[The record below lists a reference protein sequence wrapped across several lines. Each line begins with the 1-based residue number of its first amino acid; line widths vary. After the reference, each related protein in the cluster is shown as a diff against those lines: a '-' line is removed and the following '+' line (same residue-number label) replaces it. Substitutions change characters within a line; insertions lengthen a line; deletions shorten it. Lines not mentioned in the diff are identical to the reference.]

1 MNKLFAADMYRI
13 KKSKLTLILLIIS
26 VGLPIFLVLVSF
38 VMSLF
43 ASSLTSDPTEEA
55 LLESMFNAKTLMASS
70 FSMTNNLGLIIPIF
84 SAIIVGADLSS
95 GTLRNK
101 IIAGHKRSHIYLS
114 HLFTMIIYDIVAITI
129 GFVVTALLSIALF
142 GYGVEF
148 NSDEVLNLVYFII
161 TGIMAFAFLA
171 SLSALF
177 SLVIKSTPLA
187 IVLVVVLTF
196 SISLI
201 ASALPLLEFFDI
213 EKIKYLMYLV
223 PSYVNTQYASDK
235 IDTVMFIMSTV
246 SYLFYIALN
255 TLLGIVIFKNKELK

>member
-1 MNKLFAADMYRI
+1 MNKLFTADMYTI
-13 KKSKLTLILLIIS
+13 KKSKLTLVMLIIA
-26 VGLPIFLVLVSF
+26 VGLPIFLVLVTF
-38 VMSLF
+38 IMSLF

-101 IIAGHKRSHIYLS
+101 IIAGHKRAHIYLS
-114 HLFTMIIYDIVAITI
+114 HLFTMIIYDIVAILI
-129 GFVVTALLSIALF
+129 GFGITALLSIALF

-148 NSDEVLNLVYFII
+148 NNEEVLNLIYFII

-171 SLSALF
+171 SLSTLL
-177 SLVIKSTPLA
+177 SLVMKSTPLA
-187 IVLVVVLTF
+187 IVLVVAITF

-201 ASALPLLEFFDI
+201 AALPLLEFFDI

-223 PSYVNTQYASDK
+223 PSYVNTQYASGK
-235 IDTVMFIMSTV
+235 IDTLMFIMSTV

-255 TLLGIVIFKNKELK
+255 TLLGIVIFNNKELK